1 MSRLSTCTSTALSH
15 SGPSAA
21 DTPPTRCIGYRHRM
35 TSSRKPNMY
44 CCVVALTFSRVIFA
58 ICGSVRSKSIHSGVV
73 SMVDLLEES
82 LQIRLELVPQ
92 LDVRDNHGRV
102 LLAIRPPLV
111 VTCVRILHIALPR
124 SKCSHKRQQ
133 RRPLEPP
140 HVQLAILGVSMLELH
155 GAVGAA
161 WNPPHPLPTIGILPF
176 RITTVRLPLNLVS
189 DSKPW
194 AFPSSKPC
202 RR

>member
-1 MSRLSTCTSTALSH
+1 
-15 SGPSAA
+15 
-21 DTPPTRCIGYRHRM
+21 
-35 TSSRKPNMY
+35 MY

-161 WNPPHPLPTIGILPF
+161 WNPPASIAHHRYLTISDNHRPIAIEPG
-176 RITTVRLPLNLVS
+176 VRFQAMGFSVLETLS
-189 DSKPW
+189 
-194 AFPSSKPC
+194 
-202 RR
+202 